1 MAFSYS
7 KITLYKGGIIMLRD
21 NDELKLQESETNEVT
36 YASMEKM
43 ENDEDVYG
51 PFDSIEELMDALN
64 S

>member
-21 NDELKLQESETNEVT
+21 NDESIEPNEMTYET
-36 YASMEKM
+36 MEKV

-51 PFDSIEELMDALN
+51 PFDSIEELMEALD

>member
-1 MAFSYS
+1 
-7 KITLYKGGIIMLRD
+7 MLRD
-21 NDELKLQESETNEVT
+21 NDESIEPNEMTYET
-36 YASMEKM
+36 MEKM

>member
-1 MAFSYS
+1 
-7 KITLYKGGIIMLRD
+7 MLRD

-51 PFDSIEELMDALN
+51 PFDSIEELMEALD

>member
-7 KITLYKGGIIMLRD
+7 KIILYKGGIIMLRD
-21 NDELKLQESETNEVT
+21 NNDLKLQTYDPNEIT
-36 YASMEKM
+36 YESMEKM

-51 PFDSIEELMDALN
+51 PFDSVEELMEALN